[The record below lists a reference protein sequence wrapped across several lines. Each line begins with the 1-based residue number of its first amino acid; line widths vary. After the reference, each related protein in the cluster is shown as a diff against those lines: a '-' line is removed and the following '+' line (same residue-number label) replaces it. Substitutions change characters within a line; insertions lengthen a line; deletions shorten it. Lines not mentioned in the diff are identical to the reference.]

1 MEILIN
7 SFVVLFVVIDPIGVA
22 LIFYTLTHNADVQQQ
37 RRTALRGVTLATV
50 ILLVFFLIGDVLLR
64 QLGISIPAMR
74 IAGGALLFLLAID
87 MILARQSGLRS
98 TTRREQHEAELKE
111 DVSVFPLAFPLIA
124 GPGALTTVLLMAS
137 SSPSAIVFVG
147 MIVVLLVVLATTLLS
162 LLFASNMM
170 RILGETGTNVIS
182 RLLGLILAALAVQYV
197 IDGIKASFFAQAV

>member
-22 LIFYTLTHNADVQQQ
+22 LIFYTLTHNIEIRQQ
-37 RRTALRGVTLATV
+37 RRAALRGVTLATV
-50 ILLVFFLIGDVLLR
+50 ILLVFFLMGDILLR
-64 QLGISIPAMR
+64 RLGISIPAMR
-74 IAGGALLFLLAID
+74 IAGGSLLFLLAID
-87 MILARQSGLRS
+87 MILARHSGLRS
-98 TTRREQHEAELKE
+98 TTRREQQEAEHKE

-137 SSPSAIVFVG
+137 SSPGATIFVG
-147 MIVVLLVVLATTLLS
+147 MIVVLLMVLAATLLS
-162 LLFASNMM
+162 LFLASNMM

-197 IDGIKASFFAQAV
+197 IDGIKASFFSQPV